1 MAPDPREAAT
11 TELRLQTHDQD
22 DATVIEC
29 AGRLTLENT
38 EALKSLGKSVIPQS
52 KRLVVDLKEV
62 TRMDSAG
69 LGAVVGLYISA
80 RRAKCD
86 FQLVNYNNSIRTLL
100 GMTNLLSVFET
111 CAQSGMRFP

>member
-1 MAPDPREAAT
+1 MSQDPPQAAT
-11 TELRLQTHDQD
+11 TGLRLQTHHQD

-29 AGRLTLENT
+29 AGRLTLEHT

-69 LGAVVGLYISA
+69 IGVLVGLYISA
-80 RRAKCD
+80 RKAKCD

-111 CAQSGMRFP
+111 CAQTGMRFP